1 MKIFSLRSLC
11 VISFIMIMVC
21 GSTAQT
27 TMPDELIRNNIR
39 DQIKYIENRTAIYEN
54 YRAVREDMFQK
65 INRNIL
71 DTLSAGRSAI
81 AGLNSVISR
90 LNFKND
96 SLSTALDSTRV
107 SLDKMTATKNSIRV
121 LGIDINKNFYNTLMW
136 IIILGLIFVLAVGFL
151 TFKRILSASS
161 GTSREL
167 KDLRNEF
174 EAYRQ
179 TARIARE
186 KMSMDHFKEIQKL
199 KGN

>member
-1 MKIFSLRSLC
+1 M
-11 VISFIMIMVC
+11 MIMVC

-27 TMPDELIRNNIR
+27 TMPDELIKNNIR

-81 AGLNSVISR
+81 AGLNSVISQ

-121 LGIDINKNFYNTLMW
+121 LGIEINKNFYNTLMW

-161 GTSREL
+161 STSREL